1 MNANREAVTKLSH
14 ASPAFLEH
22 TFPRFVGVTCV
33 QSEIHN
39 SGPTRANIPLVLRTG
54 LLLFFYGLVFPFEM
68 MKHIRTILSYILSR
82 YARDVDKRGSEIR
95 EFIEKLKARYW
106 QQSKDRSA
114 CYCDFCT
121 CSLRLH
127 FFLMTVL
134 KSIYR

>member
-54 LLLFFYGLVFPFEM
+54 LLLFSYRLVFPFEM

-82 YARDVDKRGSEIR
+82 YARDVDKTGSEIR
-95 EFIEKLKARYW
+95 EFIEKFKAHYRE
-106 QQSKDRSA
+106 QSEDRSA
-114 CYCDFCT
+114 CYCDFYI
-121 CSLRLH
+121 CSLRPHL
-127 FFLMTVL
+127 FPVTIL